1 MQLSIYCILK
11 MNEILAE
18 LIILLILFPLWGLK
32 ARYSISNLT
41 PTLGSKRKNIK
52 IVFLAVLANQG
63 QHYQVTQGRRY
74 RPAIPVPLW

>member
-1 MQLSIYCILK
+1 

-18 LIILLILFPLWGLK
+18 LIILLILFSCLFPLWGLK
-32 ARYSISNLT
+32 ERYSISNLT